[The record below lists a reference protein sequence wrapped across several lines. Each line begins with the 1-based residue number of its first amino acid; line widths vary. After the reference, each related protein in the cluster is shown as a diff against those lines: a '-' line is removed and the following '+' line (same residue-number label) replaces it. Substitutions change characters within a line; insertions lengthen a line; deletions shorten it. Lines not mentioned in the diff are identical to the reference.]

1 MKEILRK
8 TQQKIYAIWRKAK
21 QHISS
26 FVGGQFKDDRP
37 LINENDWYYNTKWFS
52 RYFCDKLKR
61 KTMNIIYKLY
71 SSIEEYLLEK
81 YLVEFHFYTGVLD
94 KDKLDEYNK
103 KHGTMYLGEFKC
115 YLPILFMVKDYDEL
129 EYLVTIMNNELY
141 REYKCQPI
149 RTNVSDKILTE
160 EMLKHK
166 IDTSISKLTNSKT
179 GTLNIET
186 FTPQP
191 TDKVLEIKYNVK
203 KDRYKFQILK
213 IGPLLLRNKIEY
225 IVQFYKTT
233 TEE

>member
-1 MKEILRK
+1 MKELINK

-26 FVGGQFKDDRP
+26 FVGGQFKDDKP

-52 RYFCDKLKR
+52 KYFFDKLKR
-61 KTMNIIYKLY
+61 KAMNIIYKLY

-81 YLVEFHFYTGVLD
+81 YLVEFYFYTGVLD

-115 YLPILFMVKDYDEL
+115 YLPILFMVKNYEEL
-129 EYLVTIMNNELY
+129 EYLVTIMNDEFY
-141 REYKCQPI
+141 REYKCKPI
-149 RTNVSDKILTE
+149 LTNISERILTE
-160 EMLKHK
+160 EMLSHK
-166 IDTSISKLTNSKT
+166 IELSKSKLKNGKT

-191 TDKVLEIKYNVK
+191 TDKELKIKYNVK

-213 IGPLLLRNKIEY
+213 SGPLLLRNKIEY
-225 IVQFYKTT
+225 IVQFCKTT